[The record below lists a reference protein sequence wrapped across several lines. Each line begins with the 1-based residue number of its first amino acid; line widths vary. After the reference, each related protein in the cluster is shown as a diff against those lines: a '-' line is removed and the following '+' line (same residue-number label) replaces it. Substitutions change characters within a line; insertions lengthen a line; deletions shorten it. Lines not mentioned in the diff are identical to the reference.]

1 MKIRSA
7 CDETDVKVFVII
19 RISAKYFITRKIIK
33 LQFFV
38 IHLCGKSFI
47 CQSNWGR
54 QHYWT
59 LSAMFR
65 YITLMQLLSN
75 IFLCGALCYCW
86 WVLNNPPHKPIKI
99 ERCEF
104 ALHLCIWQMLF
115 LTLHS
120 RFIWSAHVF
129 IERLKCLCKNKCT
142 SFSFF
147 LWFHWSRE
155 QTAEERQLWNRC
167 LSASRVAL

>member
-1 MKIRSA
+1 MRLTS
-7 CDETDVKVFVII
+7 
-19 RISAKYFITRKIIK
+19 KYLSLSES
-33 LQFFV
+33 LQ
-38 IHLCGKSFI
+38 S
-47 CQSNWGR
+47 
-54 QHYWT
+54 T
-59 LSAMFR
+59 LSPERSSSSNFLSSTCAVNHLSVNQTEDANITEL
-65 YITLMQLLSN
+65 YQPCSGTSLKLEITLMQLLSN
-75 IFLCGALCYCW
+75 IFLCGALCYCG

-104 ALHLCIWQMLF
+104 ALHLCIWRMLF